1 MKQYLIQ
8 YKPFF
13 LFLSKFFLSY
23 ILLTVL
29 YQLYLSQFAVAE
41 IDGIT
46 RLVAR
51 QTQQIMVFFKTDCQI
66 KKENGEGFFR
76 LLYCGSY
83 VARMIEGCNAIS
95 VLILF
100 VSFVF
105 SFSGKLKKALIFMII
120 GSCLIY
126 SLNVIRIAILCVL
139 MFHFPEREGLLHGV
153 LFPLFIYG
161 IVFLL
166 WLLWINKYAN
176 DARRNS

>member
-8 YKPFF
+8 YKPFL

-51 QTQQIMVFFKTDCQI
+51 QTQQIMVFFKTDFQI

-76 LLYCGSY
+76 LLYRGSY

-105 SFSGKLKKALIFMII
+105 SFSGKLKKTLIFMII

>member
-1 MKQYLIQ
+1 
-8 YKPFF
+8 
-13 LFLSKFFLSY
+13 
-23 ILLTVL
+23 
-29 YQLYLSQFAVAE
+29 LYLSQFAVAE

-51 QTQQIMVFFKTDCQI
+51 QTQQTMVFFKTDFQI
-66 KKENGEGFFR
+66 EKENGEGFFR

-105 SFSGKLKKALIFMII
+105 SFSGKLKKTLIFMII

-176 DARRNS
+176 DVQRNS

>member
-8 YKPFF
+8 YKPFL

-105 SFSGKLKKALIFMII
+105 SFSGKLKKTLIFMII

-176 DARRNS
+176 DAHRNS

>member
-8 YKPFF
+8 YKPFL

-51 QTQQIMVFFKTDCQI
+51 QTQQTMVFFKTDFQI
-66 KKENGEGFFR
+66 EKENGEGFFR
-76 LLYCGSY
+76 LLYRGSY

-105 SFSGKLKKALIFMII
+105 SFSGKLKKTLIFMII

-176 DARRNS
+176 DVHRNS